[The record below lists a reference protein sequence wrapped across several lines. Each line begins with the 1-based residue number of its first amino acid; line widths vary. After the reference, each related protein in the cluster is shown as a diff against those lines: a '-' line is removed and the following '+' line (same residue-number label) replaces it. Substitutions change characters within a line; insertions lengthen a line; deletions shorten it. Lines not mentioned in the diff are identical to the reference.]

1 MPKKVRQTP
10 RMEDLFLGPESL
22 TRQLSVP
29 QAEAAFAIRLEALGP
44 DPIQFG
50 FLCPEWERLKA
61 KMRPGDELWGF
72 EGYWPRG
79 DHIRGVKLMRR
90 GKMIDAIMAQVTPPL
105 NVLAVRKTSKRRS
118 KK

>member
-1 MPKKVRQTP
+1 MPKKVRQTT
-10 RMEDLFLGPESL
+10 RVEDLFLGPESL

-29 QAEAAFAIRLEALGP
+29 QAEAAFAIRLEGYGP
-44 DPIQFG
+44 DPIPFG

-61 KMRPGDELWGF
+61 KMRPGDELWEF

-79 DHIRGVKLMRR
+79 DHIRGVKLMRH
-90 GKMIDAIMAQVTPPL
+90 GKMIDAIGAEMTPPATL
-105 NVLAVRKTSKRRS
+105 SAAQKTPKRRS